1 MFKKEL
7 FNQVLTIPFETMS
20 NIFEERVHIH
30 EVFFRFDYLYLD
42 SG

>member
-20 NIFEERVHIH
+20 NIFEDRGTYSQSI
-30 EVFFRFDYLYLD
+30 F
-42 SG
+42 